1 MEVWVI
7 VGVVVMCI
15 GLLISGERS
24 LRRERERDRDTP
36 L

>member
-1 MEVWVI
+1 MEALVI
-7 VGVVVMCI
+7 VGVVVVCI

-24 LRRERERDRDTP
+24 LRRERDRDWDTP

>member
-7 VGVVVMCI
+7 VGVAVMCI